1 MRPLVGLMMPRRL
14 DSSRC
19 SILASEHEEF
29 VQTHRVRKQRAKF
42 TPPQD
47 LNSVRYHE
55 TFSSNFF
62 FVLVKL
68 ARIACCYLLAAPA
81 ICARNATKFPRRGS
95 CRPEDAQ
102 RGRPATRSDARVV
115 SRAERI
121 PTAPAAPRPARPRN
135 RKAMPGCQTGR
146 ATNPTNGQPA
156 SQPFPVAPASPT
168 GHRLTQPT
176 WPRRAGPL
184 RPPPLPASIKPS
196 PLQHRPPPPPARASK
211 PAASP
216 GLRISL
222 ELHTLVERS
231 GAAQ

>member
-1 MRPLVGLMMPRRL
+1 MKR
-14 DSSRC
+14 SQ
-19 SILASEHEEF
+19 A
-29 VQTHRVRKQRAKF
+29 T
-42 TPPQD
+42 
-47 LNSVRYHE
+47 
-55 TFSSNFF
+55 FF

-121 PTAPAAPRPARPRN
+121 PTGPAAPRPRN
-135 RKAMPGCQTGR
+135 RKAMPGCLTGR
-146 ATNPTNGQPA
+146 ATKCGGTQQMASQPAVRRA